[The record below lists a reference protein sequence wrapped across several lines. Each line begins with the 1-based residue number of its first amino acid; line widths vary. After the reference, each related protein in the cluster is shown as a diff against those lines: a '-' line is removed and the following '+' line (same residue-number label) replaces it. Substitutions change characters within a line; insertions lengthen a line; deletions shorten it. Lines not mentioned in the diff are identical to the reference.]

1 MIRKNREFDPE
12 TTSDFDGHVTSIS
25 DRSSNDACANLVMS
39 NVDNDLPVMSI
50 VTTSLGCVLPINDH
64 REKICR
70 RYNSTFRIN
79 GYEVH
84 PYVRT
89 MEQVVRQEV
98 IEVVVEK
105 GSETRPEQR
114 KYNGRVVF

>member
-1 MIRKNREFDPE
+1 
-12 TTSDFDGHVTSIS
+12 
-25 DRSSNDACANLVMS
+25 
-39 NVDNDLPVMSI
+39 
-50 VTTSLGCVLPINDH
+50 
-64 REKICR
+64 
-70 RYNSTFRIN
+70 
-79 GYEVH
+79 
-84 PYVRT
+84 

>member
-12 TTSDFDGHVTSIS
+12 TTSDFDGHVTSIN
-25 DRSSNDACANLVMS
+25 DRSSNDACANLVMP

-64 REKICR
+64 RKKICR